1 MSLGEILTQA
11 TIDEESLSEATNCD
25 PMPASS
31 NESEKSSCSSSNTA
45 FQKSPQASKGPSQ
58 SSCGKERETIM
69 LNNTFPDI
77 YVHQQNLCCIKH
89 TCELVYSVKSPT
101 EKVSKFQHSML
112 SRPEAYDPETEIWWL
127 VFQANEGMFCL
138 LCEKHDTH
146 NAKNKTKY
154 FNEIPAIRFKPE
166 TIRVHAD
173 SPQHKL
179 AIQLEM
185 LQRGSEFQKQ
195 LDDKEK
201 NKGKECKKIFEVVY
215 WLAKEELPNRKLSL
229 VLEMIKMIAG
239 VDLKRQFPYSSRGI
253 ERELF

>member
-1 MSLGEILTQA
+1 MIL
-11 TIDEESLSEATNCD
+11 
-25 PMPASS
+25 
-31 NESEKSSCSSSNTA
+31 KR
-45 FQKSPQASKGPSQ
+45 GY
-58 SSCGKERETIM
+58 G
-69 LNNTFPDI
+69 
-77 YVHQQNLCCIKH
+77 H
-89 TCELVYSVKSPT
+89 
-101 EKVSKFQHSML
+101 
-112 SRPEAYDPETEIWWL
+112 WWL

-138 LCEKHDTH
+138 LCKQHDTH

-201 NKGKECKKIFEVVY
+201 NKGKECKKIS
-215 WLAKEELPNRKLSL
+215 KLF
-229 VLEMIKMIAG
+229 IG
-239 VDLKRQFPYSSRGI
+239 
-253 ERELF
+253 

>member
-1 MSLGEILTQA
+1 
-11 TIDEESLSEATNCD
+11 
-25 PMPASS
+25 
-31 NESEKSSCSSSNTA
+31 
-45 FQKSPQASKGPSQ
+45 
-58 SSCGKERETIM
+58 M
-69 LNNTFPDI
+69 LNNTFPD
-77 YVHQQNLCCIKH
+77 VDVQQQNLCGIKH

-112 SRPEAYDPETEIWWL
+112 SRPEAYDPETGIWWL

-138 LCEKHDTH
+138 LCKKHDTH

-185 LQRGSEFQKQ
+185 LQRDQSFRS
-195 LDDKEK
+195 
-201 NKGKECKKIFEVVY
+201 N
-215 WLAKEELPNRKLSL
+215 
-229 VLEMIKMIAG
+229 
-239 VDLKRQFPYSSRGI
+239 
-253 ERELF
+253 